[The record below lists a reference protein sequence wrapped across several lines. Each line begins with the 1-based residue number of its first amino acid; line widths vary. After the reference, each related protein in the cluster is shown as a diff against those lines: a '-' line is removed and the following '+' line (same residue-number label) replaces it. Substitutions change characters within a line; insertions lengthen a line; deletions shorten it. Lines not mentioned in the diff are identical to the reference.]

1 MSGATRRSS
10 AKDTK
15 DALPPLPKSTSPTKD
30 KDNASQDKEKEMDQ
44 SQTLRIKRLGV
55 DPNLILSD
63 GGGRPKRRR
72 TQSQE
77 PEQSHGHGVTVADE
91 RDPKD
96 PVRAK
101 ELGYVIYRKIMD
113 AKSTEGE
120 DMAQPFVKLPNK
132 RAFPDY
138 YATIK
143 HPMSLEIVHNKLEAG
158 EYQTLKDVCT
168 DLGQIFNNA
177 KRYNVRESLIFQYAK
192 KLHKM
197 TRVYYTTIT
206 SPDKVK
212 EESDSEGEHDLPRGA
227 TMQPTASAEGYAEA
241 GAEADADGEEVD
253 EDAEGEADL
262 EGDVHMADTPN
273 KMEGD
278 GNESSST
285 NPVGAA
291 GGVPEKVKRTR
302 RRGQYM
308 KDGPSVYKLI
318 KPVLR
323 AIKEARAKDGSGREI
338 AGIFL
343 QLPPRRDF
351 PDYYRTIRNPIS
363 LEEIESKQ
371 VGRRYES
378 FQEFVDDIDLMCQNG
393 MEYNEDGSEVYRDA
407 QQIKEILSWHQN
419 VQRPSY
425 PPRPSSSTPIP
436 ARISVVPGQSQYSPS
451 PSAYSQSPAGYPG
464 GLPMPMTASPS
475 PYPAGPSQP
484 PIPGLPGQSQAPRQ
498 YLPALPPGVVT
509 EEVVASLERYPMY
522 ERQAWAQT
530 LPPLAMNVYR
540 SMVAT
545 NEARKR
551 GQLPAHQYP
560 QQIQHQQQQQ
570 YQRQPQPSHHQ
581 IQQSPQQ
588 FPAHQPSPHH
598 PPRPEPHSRSSHGH
612 SHSHPSPHTSTP
624 QISAPAPTQKIERPK
639 PPIPTIKYIDFTFHS
654 ASSPD
659 RSELELS
666 KQTIRIKNLR
676 GVITH
681 SVLLNSTT
689 SEIELTAYIDDST
702 TTTTKEVNGS
712 ENGVAPQP
720 TSTSAS
726 VATSTPE
733 LSLRINGNQGSLPKF
748 IFDNTTEDDNDGKG
762 KPKAMKWNLHVSTN
776 KVESRIEIVAT
787 KPGMMAETT
796 TIFVSRQF

>member
-15 DALPPLPKSTSPTKD
+15 DALPPLPKSTSPAKNR
-30 KDNASQDKEKEMDQ
+30 DNASQDKEKDMDQ
-44 SQTLRIKRLGV
+44 SQILRIKRLGV

-63 GGGRPKRRR
+63 GGGRPKRKR

-91 RDPKD
+91 RDPTD

-138 YATIK
+138 YDTIK

-241 GAEADADGEEVD
+241 DADADADGEDVD
-253 EDAEGEADL
+253 EDAE
-262 EGDVHMADTPN
+262 
-273 KMEGD
+273 
-278 GNESSST
+278 
-285 NPVGAA
+285 
-291 GGVPEKVKRTR
+291 VKRTR

-318 KPVLR
+318 KPVLK

-343 QLPPRRDF
+343 QLPSRRDF

-407 QQIKEILSWHQN
+407 QQIREILSWHQN

-425 PPRPSSSTPIP
+425 PPRPSSITPIP

-464 GLPMPMTASPS
+464 GLPMPMTASSS

-484 PIPGLPGQSQAPRQ
+484 PIPGLPGQGQALRQ

-551 GQLPAHQYP
+551 GQLPAQQYP
-560 QQIQHQQQQQ
+560 HQIQHQQQQQ

-581 IQQSPQQ
+581 IQQPPPQ
-588 FPAHQPSPHH
+588 FPVHQPSPHH
-598 PPRPEPHSRSSHGH
+598 PPRPEPHSRSSHSH

-639 PPIPTIKYIDFTFHS
+639 PPIPTIKYIDFSFHS

-659 RSELELS
+659 RSELELT

-689 SEIELTAYIDDST
+689 SDIELTAYIDDST
-702 TTTTKEVNGS
+702 TTMTKEVNGS
-712 ENGVAPQP
+712 ENGIAPHP
-720 TSTSAS
+720 SSTSAS

-748 IFDNTTEDDNDGKG
+748 IFDNTTENDNDGKG

-796 TIFVSRQF
+796 TIFLSRQF

>member
-1 MSGATRRSS
+1 MSTRRSS
-10 AKDTK
+10 MKET
-15 DALPPLPKSTSPTKD
+15 PLRKSNSPVKV
-30 KDNASQDKEKEMDQ
+30 NASESAEMDP
-44 SQTLRIKRLGV
+44 SQKLRIRRLGV
-55 DPNLILSD
+55 DPTLILSD
-63 GGGRPKRRR
+63 GSGRPKRKR

-77 PEQSHGHGVTVADE
+77 PEQSHQQHGAGDE

-96 PVRAK
+96 PVRAT
-101 ELGYVIYRKIMD
+101 ELGNVIYRKIMD
-113 AKSTEGE
+113 AKSSDGE
-120 DMAQPFVKLPNK
+120 DMAQPFIKLPNK
-132 RAFPDY
+132 RSFPDY

-158 EYQTLKDVCT
+158 EYHTLKDVCT

-177 KRYNVRESLIFQYAK
+177 KRYNVKESLIFQYAK

-212 EESDSEGEHDLPRGA
+212 EESDSEGEHDTSRGI
-227 TMQPTASAEGYAEA
+227 TMQPTTSAEGYADA
-241 GAEADADGEEVD
+241 DADADGEEVD
-253 EDAEGEADL
+253 AEGEEDP
-262 EGDVHMADTPN
+262 EGEIQMADTPS
-273 KMEGD
+273 KVERD

-285 NPVGAA
+285 NTAAAPGA
-291 GGVPEKVKRTR
+291 GGTEKVKRTR

-323 AIKEARAKDGSGREI
+323 AIRDARAKDGSGREI
-338 AGIFL
+338 AGIFA
-343 QLPPRRDF
+343 QLPSRRDF

-371 VGRRYES
+371 IGRRYES
-378 FQEFVDDIDLMCQNG
+378 FQEFVEDIDLMCQNG
-393 MEYNEDGSEVYRDA
+393 MDYNEDGSEVYRDA
-407 QQIKEILSWHQN
+407 QQIREILSWHQN
-419 VQRPSY
+419 VQRPAY
-425 PPRPSSSTPIP
+425 PSRPSSITPIP
-436 ARISVVPGQSQYSPS
+436 SRISVVPGQSQYSPS
-451 PSAYSQSPAGYPG
+451 PSGYSQSPSAYTA
-464 GLPMPMTASPS
+464 GLPMPMTATATG
-475 PYPAGPSQP
+475 YPAGSSRP
-484 PIPGLPGQSQAPRQ
+484 PIPALQQSPRQ

-509 EEVVASLERYPMY
+509 EEVVASLDRYPMY

-551 GQLPAHQYP
+551 GQVPAQQYP
-560 QQIQHQQQQQ
+560 QQIQHQHQPVQHPQQHIPTT
-570 YQRQPQPSHHQ
+570 QRQQ
-581 IQQSPQQ
+581 
-588 FPAHQPSPHH
+588 
-598 PPRPEPHSRSSHGH
+598 RPEAHSRSSHGQ
-612 SHSHPSPHTSTP
+612 PAHTPTSVP
-624 QISAPAPTQKIERPK
+624 VQSAPIQRVERPK
-639 PPIPTIKYIDFTFHS
+639 PPIPTIKHIDFTFHS
-654 ASSPD
+654 SSSAHPSD
-659 RSELELS
+659 LA

-689 SEIELTAYIDDST
+689 SEIEITAYIDDSPAPAPHSAPPPNHI
-702 TTTTKEVNGS
+702 NG
-712 ENGVAPQP
+712 ENGTTPTP
-720 TSTSAS
+720 TSA
-726 VATSTPE
+726 ATSTPE
-733 LSLRINGNQGSLPKF
+733 LSLRINGNQGSLPRF
-748 IFDNTTEDDNDGKG
+748 IFDNPSENEPNGVGIGKSG
-762 KPKAMKWNLHVSTN
+762 EKPKAMKWTLHVSTS